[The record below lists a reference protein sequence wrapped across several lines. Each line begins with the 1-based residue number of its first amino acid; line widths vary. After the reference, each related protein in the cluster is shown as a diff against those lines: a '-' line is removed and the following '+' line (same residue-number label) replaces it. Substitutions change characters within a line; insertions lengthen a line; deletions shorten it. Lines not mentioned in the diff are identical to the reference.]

1 MDFRPERNRSRE
13 PHLGGGRGL
22 SRIGRLA
29 PGRSPRCRVGSLVN
43 GGGHVYPSP
52 QQGLTIFH
60 GHMAATEMQETT
72 GFPGN
77 SEECVTSG
85 GKRGYIYTK
94 ILSRMEFPGFRR
106 VWPTR
111 PVSRINGA

>member
-1 MDFRPERNRSRE
+1 MDQRSTSNSPGELRRD
-13 PHLGGGRGL
+13 GGPSR

-29 PGRSPRCRVGSLVN
+29 PGRSPGCRLGSLVN
-43 GGGHVYPSP
+43 GGGHGYPSP

-94 ILSRMEFPGFRR
+94 TVTLREARCFPGCLAA
-106 VWPTR
+106 PTCLADQR
-111 PVSRINGA
+111 